1 MSLHSKFVEVA
12 KKNKKRTAIIDS
24 ATGQTYTFGKLFIA
38 SLLLSSFMKKN
49 KDEFVGIMLPK
60 TAGGFITTF
69 AVLFSGKIP
78 VMINYS
84 TGAERNIQYAK
95 KKGSFSTVVTS
106 RKFIEK
112 IGLKPMQG
120 MMFLEDIIG
129 SVSIFKKI
137 AALFK
142 SFMPKLF
149 ITKKKLDD
157 IAVLLFTTGSEKE
170 PKAVMLSHDN
180 ILSNVEAIQQEFYIG
195 PDDMFAGVLPLF
207 HIFGLTTSFFLPL
220 LSGAA
225 VNTFANPLEYQTVAD
240 GIKKNKCTIIT
251 ATPTFIRGYSQKSEA
266 GDFESLRL
274 VIAGGDK
281 LNKNIKDSFF
291 NKHGIDILEGYGATE
306 TSPVISVNRLKNN
319 KFGSIGQ
326 ALPGVIVK
334 IVNINTEEE
343 VATGEEGKILV
354 KGRLVMKGYY
364 NDIEETALHIH
375 QGWYD
380 TGDIGVIDEDGFLW
394 HRGRLRRFVKIAGE
408 MVSLVAV
415 ENAIEKYLNDDDL
428 CCAVE
433 IPHITK
439 GAEIVVA
446 LTAEIDEKDLK
457 KKLAAELPP
466 IAIPKKIIYYP
477 ELPVMGNGKVNFRAV
492 EDNCRNN
499 SNC

>member
-1 MSLHSKFVEVA
+1 MSLHSKFVKIA
-12 KKNKKRTAIIDS
+12 KKSKKRIAIIDN
-24 ATGQTYTFGKLFIA
+24 ATGQTYTFGKLLIA
-38 SLLLSSFMKKN
+38 SFLLSSVIKKN

-69 AVLFSGKIP
+69 AVLFSGKVP

-84 TGAERNIQYAK
+84 TGAERNIQYAM
-95 KKGSFSTVVTS
+95 KKGSFSQVVTS
-106 RKFIEK
+106 RKFIDK

-120 MMFLEDIIG
+120 MIFLEDIIG
-129 SVSIFKKI
+129 SVSIFKKLS
-137 AALFK
+137 ALFK
-142 SFMPKLF
+142 SFIPNLF
-149 ITKKKLDD
+149 IANKEPDD

-180 ILSNVEAIQQEFYIG
+180 ILSNVEAIQKEFYIG

-225 VNTFANPLEYQTVAD
+225 VNTFANPLEYQTVAN

-251 ATPTFIRGYSQKSEA
+251 ATPTFIRGYSQKSKA
-266 GDFESLRL
+266 GDFKTLRL

-281 LNKNIKDSFF
+281 LNKNIKDSFQH
-291 NKHGIDILEGYGATE
+291 KHGIDILEGYGATE
-306 TSPVISVNRLKNN
+306 TSPVISVNRLDNN
-319 KFGSIGQ
+319 KFGSTGQ
-326 ALPGVIVK
+326 PLPGVNVK
-334 IVNINTEEE
+334 IVGIKSDEE
-343 VATGEEGKILV
+343 VATGEEGKVLV

-364 NDIEETALHIH
+364 NDLEETALHIH
-375 QGWYD
+375 KGWYD
-380 TGDIGVIDEDGFLW
+380 TGDIGVMDEDGFLW
-394 HRGRLRRFVKIAGE
+394 HRGRLRRFVKIGGE

-415 ENAIEKYLNDDDL
+415 ENAIEKFMGEDEL

-446 LTAEIDEKDLK
+446 LTAKIDAKDLK
-457 KKLAAELPP
+457 KKLSKELPP
-466 IAIPKKIIYYP
+466 IAMPKKIIYYS

-492 EDNCRNN
+492 EDNCRNG
-499 SNC
+499 CE

>member
-1 MSLHSKFVEVA
+1 MSLHSKFVEIA
-12 KKNKKRTAIIDS
+12 KINKKRTAIIDT
-24 ATGQTYTFGKLFIA
+24 ATGQTYTYGKLLIA
-38 SLLLSSFMKKN
+38 SLLLSSTMKKN
-49 KDEFVGIMLPK
+49 KDEFIGIMLPK
-60 TAGGFITTF
+60 TAGGFITTL

-84 TGAERNIQYAK
+84 TGAERNIHYAQK
-95 KKGSFSTVVTS
+95 KCNFKEVVTS
-106 RKFIEK
+106 RKFIGK

-120 MMFLEDIIG
+120 MVFLEDII
-129 SVSIFKKI
+129 SAVSILGKI
-137 AALFK
+137 KALLK
-142 SFMPKLF
+142 SFIPKLF
-149 ITKKKLDD
+149 IAKKKPDD

-180 ILSNVEAIQQEFYIG
+180 ILSNVEGVQQEFDI
-195 PDDMFAGVLPLF
+195 DCNDIFAGVLPLF

-225 VNTFANPLEYQTVAD
+225 VNTFANPLEYQTVAN

-251 ATPTFIRGYSQKSEA
+251 ATPTFLRGYSQKSEA
-266 GDFESLRL
+266 GDFKSLRF
-274 VIAGGDK
+274 VMAGGDK
-281 LNKNIKDSFF
+281 LNKNIKDAFYH
-291 NKHGIDILEGYGATE
+291 KHGINILEGYGATE
-306 TSPVISVNRLKNN
+306 TSPVISVNRLENN
-319 KFGSIGQ
+319 KFGSIGPP
-326 ALPGVIVK
+326 LPGVKVK
-334 IVNINTEEE
+334 IVGIESDEE

-375 QGWYD
+375 KGWYD
-380 TGDIGVIDEDGFLW
+380 TGDIGVVDEDGFLW
-394 HRGRLRRFVKIAGE
+394 HKGRLRRFVKIGGE

-415 ENAIEKYLNDDDL
+415 ENAIEKFMDEDEL

-446 LTAEIDEKDLK
+446 LTAKIDEKELK
-457 KKLAAELPP
+457 KKLANELPP
-466 IAIPKKIIYYP
+466 IAMPKKIIYYS

-492 EDNCRNN
+492 EDNCRNG
-499 SNC
+499 C

>member
-1 MSLHSKFVEVA
+1 MSLHSKFVEIA
-12 KKNKKRTAIIDS
+12 KKNKKRTAIIDT
-24 ATGQTYTFGKLFIA
+24 ATGQTYTFGKLLIA
-38 SLLLSSFMKKN
+38 SLLLSSIMRKN
-49 KDEFVGIMLPK
+49 KDEFIGIMLPK

-84 TGAERNIQYAK
+84 TGAERNIQYAM

-106 RKFIEK
+106 RKFIDK

-120 MMFLEDIIG
+120 MVFLEDIIS
-129 SVSIFKKI
+129 SVSILKKI
-137 AALFK
+137 SALFK

-149 ITKKKLDD
+149 ISNKEPDD

-180 ILSNVEAIQQEFYIG
+180 ILSNVEAIQHEFYIG
-195 PDDMFAGVLPLF
+195 KDDIFAGVLPLF

-225 VNTFANPLEYQTVAD
+225 VNTFANPLEYQTVAN

-251 ATPTFIRGYSQKSEA
+251 TTPTFIRGYSQKSEA
-266 GDFESLRL
+266 GDFKSLRL
-274 VIAGGDK
+274 VMTGGDK
-281 LNKNIKDSFF
+281 LNKNIKDSFKH
-291 NKHGIDILEGYGATE
+291 KHGIDILEGYGATE
-306 TSPVISVNRLKNN
+306 TSPVISVNRLDNN
-319 KFGSIGQ
+319 KFGSIGPP
-326 ALPGVIVK
+326 LPGVNVK
-334 IVNINTEEE
+334 IVGIESDEE

-375 QGWYD
+375 KGWYD

-394 HRGRLRRFVKIAGE
+394 HKGRLRRFVKIGGE

-415 ENAIEKYLNDDDL
+415 ENAIEKFMGDDEL

-433 IPHITK
+433 IPHISK

-446 LTAEIDEKDLK
+446 ITAKIDEKELK
-457 KKLAAELPP
+457 KKLASELPP
-466 IAIPKKIIYYP
+466 IAMPKKIIYYP

-492 EDNCRNN
+492 EDNCRNGR
-499 SNC
+499 